1 MGGEMRPLAARIN
14 PTKKRFLFTQP
25 SVAKQHR
32 SCPSTNC
39 HQRLVPLIGW
49 NCLSG
54 AALGADEREGG
65 HARERMC
72 GALQRGPAVLALYA
86 K

>member
-14 PTKKRFLFTQP
+14 PTKKRFLLIGP
-25 SVAKQHR
+25 SVAQEHHVR
-32 SCPSTNC
+32 PSTNC
-39 HQRLVPLIGW
+39 HRRLVPLIGW

-72 GALQRGPAVLALYA
+72 GALQRGLAVLAPYG